1 MSFCCSENQYFETLT
16 VKGHKIMYT
25 ITQNNKENM
34 NATPCA
40 SDRWNIKCQ
49 TRKKSKLKIVQDWKS
64 ACLEAIYAV
73 FLETPFHI
81 IYTWYTPEPDKS
93 CCKLNQW

>member
-40 SDRWNIKCQ
+40 SDR
-49 TRKKSKLKIVQDWKS
+49 
-64 ACLEAIYAV
+64 
-73 FLETPFHI
+73 
-81 IYTWYTPEPDKS
+81 
-93 CCKLNQW
+93 